1 MQTDTTCY
9 SNFAVVRYCTI
20 CRYLSSLLSH
30 CEANLAVLYLLLD
43 GMGRILQPA
52 PRRSR
57 RQEYG
62 AGANQSHACYSRGQL
77 CSWCTLFEHDSWR
90 AFGTMVQNP
99 VFPQIHSY
107 LRLGFSVLD
116 ITNFQM
122 HQSISSF
129 PRLRGSLNKPDARGE
144 CGTENDTLQSESG
157 KPGRPA
163 LLSFDQMPKWFQHD
177 NNQCIIRGYRPI
189 TNSARVSFQ
198 SWWYL
203 HNETVNIYSHL
214 IPAAIFF
221 LGEWYLLWYLA
232 SRYNKLTS
240 MDSAAFSIFMLTA
253 TICYTFSA
261 LYHTLMNHSHTM
273 DRFCHRL
280 DMLGIG
286 IFIVGDIVLGVY
298 IIFWCETTLRSA
310 YWSMVSRSLYAPLF
324 PSSDL

>member
-1 MQTDTTCY
+1 MA
-9 SNFAVVRYCTI
+9 SVR
-20 CRYLSSLLSH
+20 
-30 CEANLAVLYLLLD
+30 
-43 GMGRILQPA
+43 
-52 PRRSR
+52 
-57 RQEYG
+57 
-62 AGANQSHACYSRGQL
+62 
-77 CSWCTLFEHDSWR
+77 
-90 AFGTMVQNP
+90 
-99 VFPQIHSY
+99 
-107 LRLGFSVLD
+107 
-116 ITNFQM
+116 
-122 HQSISSF
+122 
-129 PRLRGSLNKPDARGE
+129 RLRGPPNVNESDERKGRE
-144 CGTENDTLQSESG
+144 MENDAFQSGSG
-157 KPGRPA
+157 EAGRPA
-163 LLSFDQMPKWFQHD
+163 LLSFDEMPEWFQHD
-177 NNQCIIRGYRPI
+177 NNRWIVRGYRPI
-189 TNSARVSFQ
+189 SNSVRASFR
-198 SWWYL
+198 SWWYP

-286 IFIVGDIVLGVY
+286 IFVVGDIVLGVY